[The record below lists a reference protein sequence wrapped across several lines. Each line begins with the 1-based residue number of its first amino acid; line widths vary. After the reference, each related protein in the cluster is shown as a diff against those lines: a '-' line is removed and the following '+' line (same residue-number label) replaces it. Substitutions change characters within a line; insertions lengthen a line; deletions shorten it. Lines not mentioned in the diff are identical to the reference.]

1 MAKELTFK
9 GRLVAKNQDT
19 FGYITYVFLN
29 LEPETPDQKYVMC
42 VQFPNWSQATI
53 NLYDEGF
60 VRVRYVVA
68 GKDTWFDG
76 VSYTPYKNTD
86 VHFLKF
92 IPVKDDPEVELTI

>member
-68 GKDTWFDG
+68 
-76 VSYTPYKNTD
+76 PYKNTD